1 MLLSMYTHPPVIIA
15 VALMI
20 SIMAMFRIKY
30 PILFERK
37 KAKAVKAKAV
47 RTAKDLAYQQSRK
60 DADKLNHDGDATEA
74 DKIAN
79 MIEIYETIIKGAK
92 SFLLEEY
99 KICAAF
105 IVVFGA
111 LVFVMVSHAGTCT
124 EAQYVASHTLL
135 KNKTIIVTPGVVLSG
150 WNFKAGGIT
159 AASFA
164 IGGITSMVS
173 GYLGMM
179 VRYTRA
185 GEEERR
191 GARRRGRERE
201 ARTRG

>member
-105 IVVFGA
+105 IVVVGA

-124 EAQYVASHTLL
+124 EAQYVESHFRNAS
-135 KNKTIIVTPGVVLSG
+135 GVFPDPKAVLSG

-185 GEEERR
+185 GEEER
-191 GARRRGRERE
+191 GGEAANARLE